1 MDVSGIVSAVTSHAK
16 ATGLFQ
22 GVNGHEPKAAPQNGL
37 TCAVW
42 ADSVGPVPGA
52 SGLQVTTAYVV
63 LSVRLY
69 TSMVQQ
75 PYDSI
80 DPKLMDAVDK
90 LLTAY
95 SGDFQ
100 LGGKVRNVDL
110 LGMFGSELSAQA
122 GYINQDSKIYRVMT
136 ITLPLVVNDTWNQ
149 AA

>member
-16 ATGLFQ
+16 KTGLFQ

-42 ADSVGPVPGA
+42 ADRVEPVPQA

-63 LSVRLY
+63 LQVRLY

-80 DPKLMDAVDK
+80 DPKLLTAVDK
-90 LLTAY
+90 LLTEY

-110 LGMFGSELSAQA
+110 LGMFGESLSARA
-122 GYINQDSKIYRVMT
+122 GYINQDQKIYRVMT
-136 ITLPLVVNDTWNQ
+136 VTLPLVVNDTWTQ
-149 AA
+149 VA